1 MSAVF
6 VFLEAQDGR
15 LKKGGLELLSWA
27 KSQGLDC
34 HAGLIG
40 KDLSQAA
47 SSAGHYGAKTVS
59 VCELS
64 SAGYNP
70 LTYVSVL
77 KEMVSASGAKIILA
91 NASMLARDAFPR
103 LAARLDSGIASDCT
117 GLKLESSKVVATKP
131 LYSGKCTA
139 EVEFLGDSL
148 SIVLMRSNQLP
159 VSSPDD
165 SLKAEIKNISAP
177 APSDSLQ
184 LEKVVQGESNKPDL
198 TEANVIISGGRG
210 LGEAKN
216 FEILED
222 LASTLGATV
231 GASRAVVD
239 AGWVPH
245 GMQVGQTGKTVSP
258 SLYIACGIS
267 GAIQHMAGM
276 SGSKVIVAINKD
288 ADAPIFQKSSYGIVG
303 DIFELAGPLKEELKK
318 ALHH

>member
-1 MSAVF
+1 
-6 VFLEAQDGR
+6 
-15 LKKGGLELLSWA
+15 
-27 KSQGLDC
+27 
-34 HAGLIG
+34 
-40 KDLSQAA
+40 
-47 SSAGHYGAKTVS
+47 VS

-117 GLKLESSKVVATKP
+117 GLKLEGSKVVATKP

-159 VSSPDD
+159 VSSPED

-198 TEANVIISGGRG
+198 TEANVKLKTLRFLKISQVHLGR
-210 LGEAKN
+210 L
-216 FEILED
+216 
-222 LASTLGATV
+222 
-231 GASRAVVD
+231 
-239 AGWVPH
+239 WVPLERLW
-245 GMQVGQTGKTVSP
+245 M
-258 SLYIACGIS
+258 
-267 GAIQHMAGM
+267 
-276 SGSKVIVAINKD
+276 
-288 ADAPIFQKSSYGIVG
+288 
-303 DIFELAGPLKEELKK
+303 LAGFHTECRWGKPEKQFRQAFTLPAEFPEPFNTWRE
-318 ALHH
+318 